1 MSKNKPES
9 MSNFKYFKKLKK
21 TKKNSATEFFS
32 SFFSFI
38 IPKKN
43 EPRKYKMNIFQY
55 KDLIQETP
63 EDILI
68 KELKKPITD
77 EETNLLQLSSDKLN
91 NYLNNSNNHYD
102 MERNINTMLS
112 IIKKNK
118 KCQRFFILNS
128 LSEKYIRLLL
138 SFSEHEFY
146 TKGSPIYKNNAKP
159 TDCYLVIKGKVSL
172 RTLNQE
178 KIKNEINKKKN
189 QFLSIFNKIEVEDK
203 FNGIYY
209 DEYYDKLSISNFV
222 SKTNIIIKQQDDNNL
237 TNINNN
243 KKFDRKKVYRRS
255 FTRDHNMFKKGLNFN
270 PQKIVEDKILVKN
283 LIDLQRDL
291 SIEIKSF
298 SPGDFFGEMDLILDK
313 PHQEN
318 AYAVENTDLLV
329 LNKKYFDKYFLK
341 HLIKVDNER
350 RLFLTKRI
358 EFLHINNVINLK
370 PEFYD
375 KNTIIYTQ
383 FDYAKEFYI
392 IFKGRGALKQINNK
406 DCTKKRD
413 VIFYK
418 DDMKTLCLVDRGC
431 VVGFEA
437 CKDGRKKYDNN
448 FIIIEDN
455 TILYSIKMKGVS
467 DDNYIKKKNR
477 IQLKKELG
485 VLYLAQN
492 DILPKVNFEKKRLTK
507 EDLKFKNKEEK
518 INNMFFEAKDYYW
531 KKILNRKKMDM
542 KIKYLGN
549 LNDINKNIYYS
560 NYNKK
565 HSNTKNSGKINLKT
579 FYSKDNNSN
588 KIKSHKR
595 HNTFRYLT
603 SINKKP
609 KENSN
614 SKISFQE
621 KEETTKKSN
630 KFNSNTI
637 NMYKLD
643 TLNLINSNF
652 SEYTHNKKEESYL
665 KNISI
670 DINNKRTSSQRPK
683 KDKKFLTLKNF
694 KFPNLFKE
702 EKTETESIFKK
713 YYSSDNK
720 IFKNKF
726 AKNLIDKSNKKI
738 KLTKNVVDKYITKM
752 AKISNENNI
761 NYNSGY
767 FKIPLIGAK

>member
-1 MSKNKPES
+1 MSKNKLES
-9 MSNFKYFKKLKK
+9 MRNFKYFIKLKK
-21 TKKNSATEFFS
+21 TKKKSTTEFFS

-38 IPKKN
+38 IPKKK

-55 KDLIQETP
+55 KELIQETS

-68 KELKKPITD
+68 KELKKPIFD
-77 EETNLLQLSSDKLN
+77 VETNLLQLSSDKLN

-102 MERNINTMLS
+102 MDRNINTMLS

-118 KCQRFFILNS
+118 KCQKYFILNS

-146 TKGSPIYKNNAKP
+146 IKGSPIYKNNSKP
-159 TDCYLVIKGKVSL
+159 NAFYLVIKGKVSL

-178 KIKNEINKKKN
+178 KIKNEINKRKN

-203 FNGIYY
+203 FNGIYC
-209 DEYYDKLSISNFV
+209 DEYYEKISVNNFI
-222 SKTNIIIKQQDDNNL
+222 SKTNIVINQQDDNNL
-237 TNINNN
+237 NNLN
-243 KKFDRKKVYRRS
+243 NLKKKDIKKTIRRS
-255 FTRDHNMFKKGLNFN
+255 FTRDYNMFKKNLNFN
-270 PQKIVEDKILVKN
+270 PKRIVEDKILIKN
-283 LIDLQRDL
+283 LMDLQRDL
-291 SIEIKSF
+291 SIEIKSY
-298 SPGDFFGEMDLILDK
+298 SPGDFFGELDLILDK
-313 PHQEN
+313 PHPEN
-318 AYAVENTDLLV
+318 AYAEENTDLLV

-383 FDYAKEFYI
+383 FDYAKAFYI
-392 IFKGRGALKQINNK
+392 IYKGRGALKQISNK
-406 DCTKKRD
+406 ECKKKSD

-455 TILYSIKMKGVS
+455 TILYPVKMEGVS

-485 VLYLAQN
+485 ILYLAQN
-492 DILPKVNFEKKRLTK
+492 DILPKSNYERKRLTK

-518 INNMFFEAKDYYW
+518 IYNMFFDAKDFYW
-531 KKILNRKKMDM
+531 RTILNRKKMDM

-549 LNDINKNIYYS
+549 LNDINKNIYHS
-560 NYNKK
+560 NYNKLY
-565 HSNTKNSGKINLKT
+565 SNTKSSGKINLKKL
-579 FYSKDNNSN
+579 YSKDYNSN
-588 KIKSHKR
+588 RKKSQKR
-595 HNTFRYLT
+595 NITFKYLT
-603 SINKKP
+603 SINKKS
-609 KENSN
+609 KENS
-614 SKISFQE
+614 KYSFQE
-621 KEETTKKSN
+621 KEEISKKSN
-630 KFNSNTI
+630 KHDSNTVI
-637 NMYKLD
+637 SHKLE
-643 TLNLINSNF
+643 TLNLINSNI
-652 SEYTHNKKEESYL
+652 SEYSNNKIDGPYL

-670 DINNKRTSSQRPK
+670 DINNKRTFSQRPK

-702 EKTETESIFKK
+702 EKNETKEIINK
-713 YYSSDNK
+713 YYSTDNRN
-720 IFKNKF
+720 FKNKF
-726 AKNLIDKSNKKI
+726 DKNYINKPKKQI
-738 KLTKNVVDKYITKM
+738 QLTKNVVDKYITKLVR
-752 AKISNENNI
+752 ISNENNI
-761 NYNSGY
+761 NYNSGN
-767 FKIPLIGAK
+767 FKMPLIGTK